1 MQTWAGCGT
10 VIMMVRRDSR
20 PVRRKSFRLTCL
32 AFLLIGVSGLEPVDA
47 QRGGTGEGLQP
58 AVDLVFVTDDQ
69 GFSDPEQRATQLLFS
84 AVEGAFRSQ
93 RRYRL
98 SRSDFPTL
106 PDPTDRPTAFV
117 SVAPRRDGRLGVETD
132 VWNGD
137 EFTTSEVF
145 DLPTDRGRF
154 SVADEVATAM
164 TDGIEA
170 LFPGFGRVRFS
181 NDGFSAPYYVYV
193 DGDYLGTSIDEIELL
208 VGNYEFEV
216 RRRDDGFEQVV
227 GRRDLRLNSDDYVEV
242 RFSLS
247 RTPPPVPGFLRLT
260 DPNERWSALF
270 DIRGSYVIPLA
281 GFDFLDPDYGAGVMA
296 SALFNDVGLSG
307 LVLGATAGHLYTTG
321 TDIEFADV
329 RYELQATPAMGVLGV
344 SVGPVSGVDFIVR
357 GGGGMA
363 LTRYTATFPNP
374 DGTESSEDQD
384 DLFPAFEGVM
394 EFGFG
399 IWRNLRVSLHA
410 SWFGIWDDNDE
421 ELFSWIGVG
430 LGIGGRF

>member
-1 MQTWAGCGT
+1 M
-10 VIMMVRRDSR
+10 
-20 PVRRKSFRLTCL
+20 
-32 AFLLIGVSGLEPVDA
+32 VDA
-47 QRGGTGEGLQP
+47 QRGGTGESLQP
-58 AVDLVFVTDDQ
+58 AVDLVFVADEQ
-69 GFSDPEQRATQLLFS
+69 ALSDLEQRATQLLFS

-98 SRSDFPTL
+98 SRSDFQTPPEPTN
-106 PDPTDRPTAFV
+106 RPTAFV
-117 SVAPRRDGRLGVETD
+117 SVEPRRDGRLGVETD
-132 VWNGD
+132 IWNGS
-137 EFTTSEVF
+137 EFTASDVF
-145 DLPTDRGRF
+145 DLPTDRRRF
-154 SVADEVATAM
+154 PAADEVAMAM

-181 NDGFSAPYYVYV
+181 NQGFAAAYYVYV
-193 DGDYLGTSIDEIELL
+193 DGSYLGTSIDEIELL
-208 VGNYEFEV
+208 VGDYEFEV

-227 GRRDLRLNSDDYVEV
+227 GRRDVRLDTDDYVEI

-260 DPNERWSALF
+260 DPNDRWSALF
-270 DIRGSYVIPLA
+270 DIRGGYAIPLA
-281 GFDFLDPDYGAGVMA
+281 GFDFLDPDYGTAAMA
-296 SALFNDVGLSG
+296 SALFNDVGPSG

-321 TDIEFADV
+321 SIVDSPDPNDPIEV
-329 RYELQATPAMGVLGV
+329 ELQATPAMGVLGV

-363 LTRYTATFPNP
+363 LTRYTETSTGP
-374 DGTESSEDQD
+374 DGADTTEEAN

-399 IWRNLRVSLHA
+399 LWRNLRVSLHA
-410 SWFGIWDDNDE
+410 SWFGIWDDDEE